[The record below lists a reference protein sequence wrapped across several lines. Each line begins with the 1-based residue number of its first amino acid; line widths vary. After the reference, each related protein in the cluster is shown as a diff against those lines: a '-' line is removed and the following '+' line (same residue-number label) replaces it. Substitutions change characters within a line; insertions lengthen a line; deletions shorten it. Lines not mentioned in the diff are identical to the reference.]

1 MDKPFSSQI
10 TGKGLRNK
18 PIGKDL
24 RNDRFLVW
32 SNLCRL
38 IDAVMLK
45 EAGGRIDLFP
55 SILWVRPTGLR

>member
-24 RNDRFLVW
+24 RNDRFSLVE
-32 SNLCRL
+32 SL
-38 IDAVMLK
+38 
-45 EAGGRIDLFP
+45 
-55 SILWVRPTGLR
+55 